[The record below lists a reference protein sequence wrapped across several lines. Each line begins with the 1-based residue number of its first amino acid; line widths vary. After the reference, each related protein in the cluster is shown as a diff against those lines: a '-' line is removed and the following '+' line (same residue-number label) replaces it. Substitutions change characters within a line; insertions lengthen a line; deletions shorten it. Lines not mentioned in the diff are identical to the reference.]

1 MQSVENG
8 SNGLVSTAFRR
19 LDKFLQAS
27 TTSVFPAGVVLVM
40 RGGEILFHR
49 AYGSLVLEGNHYPV
63 HPCTLFDLA
72 SLTKLFTATA
82 FMRLVDA
89 GGIRLETPVTEVL
102 PEFIGLRPI
111 GPREDPLSGVWLPAD
126 PRYAGQQVDLSQI
139 NFRQLLTHTSGLTPW
154 RSIYRVDAD
163 AGEVPLP
170 YQVLSDRRARRIA
183 AVPTYDFACPTGEQI
198 LYSDLGF
205 ILLGEA
211 VGRLSG
217 VGLERYL
224 QEEVWRPLGLQKVCF
239 NPLAK
244 GVPLDQIAPAGWCAW
259 RRRTL
264 HGEVNDENAASLG
277 GVSGHAGL
285 FAPAE
290 DVARLGQ
297 IYLQEGR
304 SAGVQIL
311 KPETVTEMTCQQAAI
326 AGQRRGLAW
335 VLWTP
340 KDCAGGPSFSPRS
353 FGHTGFT
360 GTSLWIDP
368 ERELLVVA
376 LTNRVH
382 NGREDLAGIQAFR
395 PRLHDLVVEAVWEL
409 A

>member
-1 MQSVENG
+1 MQSAEGGNKDSASG
-8 SNGLVSTAFRR
+8 GFHR
-19 LDKFLQAS
+19 LEKYLKAS
-27 TTSVFPAGVVLVM
+27 IPGVFPAAVVLVM
-40 RGGEILFHR
+40 RGEKTLFHK
-49 AYGSLVLEGNHYPV
+49 AYGSLDPGETRRPV
-63 HPCTLFDLA
+63 HTGTLFDLA

-89 GGIRLETPVTEVL
+89 GSVNLETPVADVL
-102 PEFIGLRPI
+102 PEFTGQRPI
-111 GPREDPLSGVWLPAD
+111 GPREDPLSGAWLPAD
-126 PRYAGQQVDLSQI
+126 PRDAGRQVDLAKI
-139 NFRQLLTHTSGLTPW
+139 NFRHLLTHTSGLTPW
-154 RSIYRVDAD
+154 RSIYRVETDVGYA
-163 AGEVPLP
+163 PLP
-170 YQVLSDRRARRIA
+170 YQVSPVTRARRIA
-183 AVPTYDFACPTGEQI
+183 AVSAYDFACPTGEQI

-217 VGLERYL
+217 VGLEGYL
-224 QEEVWRPLGLQKVCF
+224 QEELWGPFGLQKICF

-244 GVPLDQIAPAGWCAW
+244 GIPLEQIAPTGKCAW
-259 RRRTL
+259 RQRML

-285 FAPAE
+285 FSTAE
-290 DVARLGQ
+290 EVARLGQ
-297 IYLQEGR
+297 IYLQKGR
-304 SAGVQIL
+304 FSGAQIL
-311 KPETVTEMTCQQAAI
+311 KPETVDEMTRQQAAI

-340 KDCAGGPSFSPRS
+340 QDCAGGASFGPRS

-368 ERELLVVA
+368 EQELLVVT
-376 LTNRVH
+376 LTNRVY
-382 NGREDLAGIQAFR
+382 NRREDLAGIQAFR
-395 PRLHDLVVEAVWEL
+395 PRLHEMVVEAIRSP